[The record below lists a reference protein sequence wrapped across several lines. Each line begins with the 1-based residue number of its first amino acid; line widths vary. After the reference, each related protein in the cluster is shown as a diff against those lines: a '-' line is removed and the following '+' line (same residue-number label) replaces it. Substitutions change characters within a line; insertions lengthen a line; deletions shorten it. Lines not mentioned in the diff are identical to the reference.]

1 MSHSNKIALV
11 TGANKGIGFEIAT
24 KLGREGIKIY
34 VGARSAERGEAAV
47 QKLRDEG
54 ITASF
59 IAVDLHNYDSIY
71 QAAELIKQAE
81 GRLDILVNN
90 AGIIDAKDGAPSTT
104 DIETVKRTF
113 DTNFYGTL
121 VVTQAML
128 PLLKAAPAARVVYI
142 SSGLGSLALNEDPTW
157 EFADTKLI
165 GYNASK
171 AAVNM
176 LTVQLAWE
184 LKDTAIKVNAA
195 NPNFTDTELVPGA
208 VGGRPVSEGAKTAI
222 NLALIGEDGPTGK
235 FFEDFSTGEEC
246 PW

>member
-81 GRLDILVNN
+81 GHLDILVNN

-128 PLLKAAPAARVVYI
+128 PLLKAAPAARVVFI

>member
-1 MSHSNKIALV
+1 MSHSNKIALI

-24 KLGREGIKIY
+24 KLGHEGIKIY
-34 VGARSAERGEAAV
+34 VGARDADRGENAAK
-47 QKLRDEG
+47 KLRNEG
-54 ITASF
+54 ISAQF
-59 IAVDLHNYDSIY
+59 ILVDLHNYDSIY
-71 QAAELIKQAE
+71 NAADFIKQTE

-90 AGIIDAKDGAPSTT
+90 AGIIDPKDGAPSTT
-104 DIETVKRTF
+104 DINTVKHTF

-128 PLLKAAPAARVVYI
+128 PLLKAAPAARIVNI
-142 SSGLGSLALNEDPTW
+142 SSGLGSMALNEDPTW
-157 EFADTKLI
+157 TFAETKLI

-176 LTVQLAWE
+176 LTIQLAWE

-208 VGGRPVSEGAKTAI
+208 VGGRPVAEGAKTAI
-222 NLALIGEDGPTGK
+222 ALALIGKDGPTGK
-235 FFEDFSTGEEC
+235 LFEDFATGEEV

>member
-1 MSHSNKIALV
+1 MSHSKKVALI

-24 KLGREGIKIY
+24 KLGRKGIKVY
-34 VGARSAERGEAAV
+34 VGARSPERGEAAA
-47 QKLRDEG
+47 QTLRNEG
-54 ITASF
+54 ISATF
-59 IAVDLHNYDSIY
+59 LLVDLHSYESIN
-71 QAAELIKQAE
+71 QAAELIRKAE

-90 AGIIDAKDGAPSTT
+90 AGIIDPKDGTPGTT

-121 VVTQAML
+121 AVTQAML
-128 PLLKAAPAARVVYI
+128 PLLKAAPAARVVNI
-142 SSGLGSLALNEDPTW
+142 SSGLGSLALNEDPNW
-157 EFADTKLI
+157 EFANTKLI

-184 LKDTAIKVNAA
+184 LKSTQIKVNAA

-208 VGGRPVSEGAKTAI
+208 VGGRPVAEGAKTAI
-222 NLALIGEDGPTGK
+222 ELALIGEDGPTGK
-235 FFEDFSTGEEC
+235 FFEDFSTREEC

>member
-71 QAAELIKQAE
+71 QAAELIKQTE

>member
-1 MSHSNKIALV
+1 MPDSNKIALV

-90 AGIIDAKDGAPSTT
+90 AGIIDAKDGAPSIT

-128 PLLKAAPAARVVYI
+128 PLLKAAPAARIVYI

-222 NLALIGEDGPTGK
+222 NLALIGEEGPTGK

>member
-81 GRLDILVNN
+81 GHLDILVNN

>member
-54 ITASF
+54 ITANF

-71 QAAELIKQAE
+71 QAAEMIKQAE

-128 PLLKAAPAARVVYI
+128 PLLKAAPAARIVYI

>member
-1 MSHSNKIALV
+1 MSHSNKIALI

-24 KLGREGIKIY
+24 KLGLEGIKIY
-34 VGARSAERGEAAV
+34 IGARSVERGEAAA
-47 QKLRDEG
+47 QKLRNEG
-54 ITASF
+54 ISAQF
-59 IAVDLHNYDSIY
+59 ILVDLHNYDSIY
-71 QAAELIKQAE
+71 QTADFIKQTE

-90 AGIIDAKDGAPSTT
+90 AGIIDPKDGAPSNT
-104 DIETVKRTF
+104 DIDTVKRTF

-128 PLLKAAPAARVVYI
+128 PLLKAAPAARIVNI
-142 SSGLGSLALNEDPTW
+142 SSGLGSMALNEDPEW
-157 EFADTKLI
+157 AFAETKLI

-208 VGGRPVSEGAKTAI
+208 VGGRPVDEGAKTAI
-222 NLALIGEDGPTGK
+222 DLALIGEDGPTGK
-235 FFEDFSTGEEC
+235 FFEDFATGEEV

>member
-1 MSHSNKIALV
+1 MSHTNKIALV
-11 TGANKGIGFEIAT
+11 TGANKGIGFELAT
-24 KLGREGIKIY
+24 KLGREGIKVYI
-34 VGARSAERGEAAV
+34 GARNTARGEVAA
-47 QKLRDEG
+47 QKLREEG
-54 ITASF
+54 ITADF
-59 IAVDLHNYDSIY
+59 ILVDLHNRDSINR
-71 QAAELIKQAE
+71 AAELIQQKE

-90 AGIIDAKDGAPSTT
+90 AGMIDPQDGAPSTT
-104 DIETVKRTF
+104 DIETIKRTF

-121 VVTQAML
+121 LVSQAML
-128 PLLKAAPAARVVYI
+128 PLLKAAPAARIVNI
-142 SSGLGSLALNEDPTW
+142 SSGLGSLTLNEDPTW
-157 EFADTKLI
+157 QLAHTKLI

-208 VGGRPVSEGAKTAI
+208 VGGRPVEDGAKTAI
-222 NLALIGEDGPTGK
+222 ELALIGEDGPTGK

>member
-1 MSHSNKIALV
+1 MSHSNKVALV

-24 KLGREGIKIY
+24 KLGREGVKIY
-34 VGARSAERGEAAV
+34 VGARNAERGEVAA
-47 QKLRDEG
+47 QKLRDAG
-54 ITASF
+54 ISASF
-59 IAVDLHNYDSIY
+59 ISIDLNNHDSVY
-71 QAAELIKQAE
+71 RAAERIKQAE

-90 AGIIDAKDGAPSTT
+90 AGIIDSKDGAPGTT
-104 DIETVKRTF
+104 DIEIVKRTF

-128 PLLKAAPAARVVYI
+128 PLLKTAPTGRIVNI
-142 SSGLGSLALNEDPTW
+142 SSGLGSLALNEDPAW
-157 EFADTKLI
+157 EFAETKLI

-184 LKDTAIKVNAA
+184 LKDTSIKVNAA

-222 NLALIGEDGPTGK
+222 DLALIGEEGPTGK